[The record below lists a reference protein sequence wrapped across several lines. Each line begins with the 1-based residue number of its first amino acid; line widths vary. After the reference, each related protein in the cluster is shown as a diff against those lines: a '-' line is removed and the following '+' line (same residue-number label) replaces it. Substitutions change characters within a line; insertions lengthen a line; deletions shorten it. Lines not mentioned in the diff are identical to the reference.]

1 MDILEKIIDKKM
13 RLMLHDNK
21 VATVVYLGDTEIHE
35 LLRIGRDEASTPLF
49 SSEGR
54 MVIIGLRVFKVN
66 ASTHL
71 EVA

>member
-21 VATVVYLGDTEIHE
+21 VATVVYLGGKEIHE
-35 LLRIGRDEASTPLF
+35 LLRIERDEASTPQF
-49 SSEGR
+49 ISAER
-54 MVIIGLRVFKVN
+54 MVVVGLRVFKVN

-71 EVA
+71 EVL